1 MYIYNDYNVYIIY
14 YYIILY
20 IFIIIYYIYIFNT
33 YISLYKCNIKN
44 IYLKYLLKGLERTK
58 KTSKSSILL
67 QVLC

>member
-1 MYIYNDYNVYIIY
+1 MIIMYILYI
-14 YYIILY
+14 IILY
-20 IFIIIYYIYIFNT
+20 YIYLSLYIIYIFNT